1 MSFRPPSGND
11 EKKEKKMILR
21 LKEDLK
27 KYMKAQDMESLNVVR
42 GILNEIN
49 IREMKNIKIND
60 EEIVKVLRSEIKKR
74 KEAIEN
80 FEKAARQDLIDKEQR
95 ETKVIE
101 QYLPAEMPEEQLL
114 AKIKEIADASSD
126 KSFGTVM
133 KAAVAAVNGQADG
146 KRISAAVKKILG

>member
-1 MSFRPPSGND
+1 
-11 EKKEKKMILR
+11 MILK

-27 KYMKAQDMESLNVVR
+27 KYMKAQDLESLNVVR

-49 IREMKNIKIND
+49 IREMKDIKIND

-80 FEKAARQDLIDKEQR
+80 FEKAARQDLIDKEQK
-95 ETKVIE
+95 EMKVIE
-101 QYLPAEMPEEQLL
+101 QYLPAEMPEELLL
-114 AKIKEIADASSD
+114 AKVKEIADASAD
-126 KSFGTVM
+126 KSFGVIM

-146 KRISAAVKKILG
+146 KRVSAAVKKILG

>member
-1 MSFRPPSGND
+1 
-11 EKKEKKMILR
+11 MILR

>member
-1 MSFRPPSGND
+1 MI
-11 EKKEKKMILR
+11 EK

-27 KYMKAQDMESLNVVR
+27 KYMRARDMVSLNVVR

-80 FEKAARQDLIDKEQR
+80 FTKAARQDLIDKEQN
-95 ETKVIE
+95 EIKVIE
-101 QYLPAEMPEEQLL
+101 QYLPAEMTDEQLIE
-114 AKIKEIADASSD
+114 KVKEAVAAAAD
-126 KSFGTVM
+126 KSFGAVM
-133 KAAVAAVNGQADG
+133 KAAIAAVNGQADG
-146 KRISAAVKKILG
+146 KRISAAVKKVLG